1 MGSGSGLSSRT
12 TYSSGTDGSWDNF
25 NPAGHG
31 WRFVTTG
38 GKRLENQ
45 WADIVYTYG
54 GVSKTFTYH
63 FGANG
68 VMDSGWY
75 QDSTGKWYFLSTDHN
90 GWFGGLTKGWHLDA
104 SDGNWYY
111 LNLMDGAMLS
121 GWQEIDG
128 AWYFLNPRST
138 EQTWFWNQEAERWE
152 YRQGKSR
159 PFGAMYR
166 NEMTPDGYP
175 VDDRGAWIRETP

>member
-1 MGSGSGLSSRT
+1 MGSASGLSSRT
-12 TYSSGTDGSWDNF
+12 IYSSGTDGNWDNF
-25 NPAGHG
+25 DPAGHG

-75 QDSTGKWYFLSTDHN
+75 RDSTGKWYFLSTDHD

-128 AWYFLNPRST
+128 AWYFLNPHT
-138 EQTWFWNQEAERWE
+138 PEQTWFWNQAAERWE
-152 YRQGKSR
+152 YGQGKGR
-159 PFGAMYR
+159 PSGATYR

-175 VDDRGAWIRETP
+175 VDDRGAWIREMP